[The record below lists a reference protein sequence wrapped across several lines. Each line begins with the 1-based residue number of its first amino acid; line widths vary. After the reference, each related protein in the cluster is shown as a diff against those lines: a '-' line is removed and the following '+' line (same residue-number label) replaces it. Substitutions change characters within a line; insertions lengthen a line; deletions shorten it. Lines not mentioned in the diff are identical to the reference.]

1 MSTDTNDAVDGP
13 AALTENS
20 LELVALRKFIYTVA
34 GYPPGKKQPDGY
46 DLLEPVDDAIE
57 RIDDFD
63 GTGGDDVPEDLV
75 RRVDEL
81 EDLAETA
88 HALAQSQNGGGEV
101 NKTEKA
107 RKLTRNELVRRAVN
121 GAPAWGGIT
130 VSVADVQDMAKPEL
144 EIRYQ
149 LVDNA
154 WGDLVETWECF
165 ERTTAD
171 GNKALKISKK
181 EISRDLARLVEH
193 DLERDDVVQ
202 RLFSEIDE
210 GG

>member
-1 MSTDTNDAVDGP
+1 MSAGKSIED
-13 AALTENS
+13 
-20 LELVALRKFIYTVA
+20 LE
-34 GYPPGKKQPDGY
+34 
-46 DLLEPVDDAIE
+46 E
-57 RIDDFD
+57 RID
-63 GTGGDDVPEDLV
+63 
-75 RRVDEL
+75 EL
-81 EDLAETA
+81 ETKAAIQDSRIDSLMSHLEKLERAVLGAVESSDAYDREPMEDVLEEVRGIAETA
-88 HALAQSQNGGGEV
+88 HALAQSETSGSEV

-107 RKLTRNELVRRAVN
+107 RQLTRNELVRRAAT

-130 VSVADVQDMAKPEL
+130 LSVGDVQDMAKPGL

-202 RLFSEIDE
+202 RLFSETDE